1 MIGSIPNP
9 KKTFIIPFAISK
21 TFDAIQ
27 IITKLNKKYKLTK
40 SNVAFNSAT
49 IEASEFLSLG
59 VYIDFNLTEI
69 SEIKT
74 EVNIEVRRKLGSFN
88 ESHEVT
94 YANEHIDTLTDEL
107 SNALTKSDQEIES
120 IKKSIVNEV
129 IKNKDN
135 SNKSWYN
142 TSWVWVWL
150 ILFFPVGVIGLIKRY
165 IK

>member
-49 IEASEFLSLG
+49 LEASELLSLG

-69 SEIKT
+69 SEMKT
-74 EVNIEVRRKLGSFN
+74 EVNIEVKRKLGSFD

-94 YANEHIDTLTDEL
+94 YANEHISTLTDEL

-120 IKKSIVNEV
+120 IKKSIVNEA

-150 ILFFPVGVIGLIKRY
+150 FLFWPVAVYGLIKRY
-165 IK
+165 SK

>member
-49 IEASEFLSLG
+49 LEASELLSLG

-69 SEIKT
+69 SEMKT
-74 EVNIEVRRKLGSFN
+74 EVNIEVKRKLGSFD

-94 YANEHIDTLTDEL
+94 YANEHISTLTDEL
-107 SNALTKSDQEIES
+107 SNALTKSDQEI
-120 IKKSIVNEV
+120 KSIVNEV

-142 TSWVWVWL
+142 TSLVWVWL
-150 ILFFPVGVIGLIKRY
+150 VLFWPVGVYGLIKRY
-165 IK
+165 SK